1 MGPTDREKVLA
12 LVRFRNAIMN
22 LVNVTGGMSFLH
34 FRRSCEEVLG
44 LLLGRRPT
52 NDELDDLLCERD
64 PRD

>member
-12 LVRFRNAIMN
+12 LVRFRDAIVN

-44 LLLGRRPT
+44 LLLGRRPS
-52 NDELDDLLCERD
+52 DEELDNLLCQGE